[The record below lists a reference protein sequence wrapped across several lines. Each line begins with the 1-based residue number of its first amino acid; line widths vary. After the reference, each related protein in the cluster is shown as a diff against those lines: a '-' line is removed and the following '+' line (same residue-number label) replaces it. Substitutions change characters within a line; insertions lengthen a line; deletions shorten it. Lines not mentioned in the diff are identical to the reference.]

1 MGLIETKNAIIESAE
16 ISSADHVV
24 LSAWVNLR
32 YGKRGGQGFGGYN
45 LHNPDGDF
53 HLSCAGHFIWRVME
67 IAGVTEWS
75 MLKGK
80 CVRVQSDFSR
90 VYAIG
95 HIIDEDWFNPSE
107 DFEKMEKR

>member
-1 MGLIETKNAIIESAE
+1 MSMIETRNAIIKSAE
-16 ISSADHVV
+16 ISSADHGV
-24 LSAWVNLR
+24 LSAWVHLR
-32 YGKRGGQGFGGYN
+32 YGKTGGQGFGGYN
-45 LHNPDGDF
+45 LHSPGGDF

-80 CVRVQSDFSR
+80 CVRVQADFSR

-95 HIIDEDWFNPSE
+95 HIVDDDWFNPSD
-107 DFEKMEKR
+107 DFKNMK